1 MHIDH
6 LVRHP
11 ELVPTIAAWHH
22 EQFGYLNPVVTL
34 EQRVA
39 RLSQLTD
46 DSLPLTFLALSDH
59 GETQGTASLVQSTLT
74 HQHLGPWLSAVFVP
88 PAHRGK
94 GIASA
99 LSMRARIEASRMGHC
114 KIFLF
119 TPRNESLYARLGW
132 RTMDTAQIGVTSV
145 VVMEADTGA

>member
-6 LVRHP
+6 LVQHP
-11 ELVPTIAAWHH
+11 EFIPSVATWHH
-22 EQFGYLNPVVTL
+22 EAFGYLNPAVTL
-34 EQRVA
+34 DQRVA
-39 RLSQLTD
+39 RLGQHAD
-46 DSLPLTFLALSDH
+46 DSLPMTLLALSDH
-59 GETQGTASLVQSTLT
+59 GDAQGVASLVQSTLT

-88 PAHRGK
+88 PVHRGK
-94 GIASA
+94 GIASELA
-99 LSMRARIEASRMGHC
+99 IRARIEASRMGHR

-132 RTMDTAQIGVTSV
+132 RTIDTAQIGATSA

>member
-11 ELVPTIAAWHH
+11 ELIPTVATWQH

-34 EQRVA
+34 EQRLA
-39 RLSQLTD
+39 RLRQLTD

-59 GETQGTASLVQSTLT
+59 GDAQGTASLVQSTLT

-88 PAHRGK
+88 PVHRGK

-99 LSMRARIEASRMGHC
+99 LSMRARIEASRMGHR

-132 RTMDTAQIGVTSV
+132 RTIDTAQIGVTSV